1 MSWGQGIKSRFMI
14 HLALTLLK
22 EEKNMK
28 MMWII
33 LAVNT
38 FLSVTAL
45 RGLWNLI
52 ERVDNLQEWVEMLI
66 GEASDVP
73 DFTFKELG
81 EIVREGRER

>member
-1 MSWGQGIKSRFMI
+1 M
-14 HLALTLLK
+14 
-22 EEKNMK
+22 
-28 MMWII
+28 
-33 LAVNT
+33 
-38 FLSVTAL
+38 SVTAL

-81 EIVREGRER
+81 EIVREGREGVK

>member
-1 MSWGQGIKSRFMI
+1 
-14 HLALTLLK
+14 
-22 EEKNMK
+22 MK
-28 MMWII
+28 TMWII

-45 RGLWNLI
+45 QGLWNLI
-52 ERVDNLQEWVEMLI
+52 ERVDHLQEWVEMLI

-81 EIVREGRER
+81 EIVREGREGVK